1 MDLKK
6 QQQQVWQ
13 MQWDSRRKKQKKSRR
28 SSGPVT
34 FLSVQKNSLILITK
48 EFTWLLAY
56 YKSSKVFD

>member
-13 MQWDSRRKKQKKSRR
+13 MQWDSRRKKQKSRR